1 MKTTLVALIIVV
13 ALIAGG
19 WYWWMNN
26 GYSMMP
32 AQQNTATTTAS
43 TTATSR
49 ADNSAYIAGNLLL
62 GTDATSSLGTYL
74 IASNGMTLYI
84 YTKDSSGVSNCTGQC
99 AAVWPPYT
107 VASRDVLANV
117 QAGISGSVD
126 TILRADGSM
135 QVTYNGAPLYFYAK
149 DQVSGDTTGQ
159 NVGGV
164 WFVAKP

>member
-1 MKTTLVALIIVV
+1 MKTTIVVLVVIV

-19 WYWWMNN
+19 WYWWMNS
-26 GYSMMP
+26 GYSVMP
-32 AQQNTATTTAS
+32 AQPSTATSTSS
-43 TTATSR
+43 TTATS
-49 ADNSAYIAGNLLL
+49 ATGSSAYIAGNLLL

-74 IASNGMTLYI
+74 IGSSGMTLYT
-84 YTKDSSGVSNCTGQC
+84 YTKDASGVSNCTGQC
-99 AAVWPPYT
+99 AVVWPPYT

-135 QVTYNGAPLYFYAK
+135 QLTYNGAPLYFYAK
-149 DQVSGDTTGQ
+149 DKVSGDTTGQ

-164 WFVAKP
+164 WFVVKP